1 VSTTTATQTT
11 TVGTGPIGS
20 SWDACNGPEG
30 TLAHHLREWVK
41 DSACHPALAAANLL
55 SLQGADVLQAL
66 AGDRLETLGGWA
78 SQYTTG
84 KVSSLLRSL
93 EPVSEGGGWWC
104 SGLDPLADWAP
115 MGWGCFKPER
125 PRWDSE
131 KGKFRRYEHPI
142 GPKSRTFWLR
152 VPAAVAAIV
161 ADRFKKAMPPEV
173 AADRT
178 GDRGAFWRWWAQT
191 PALPLLLTEG
201 AKKAGALLSI
211 GVPAVA
217 LPGIWPGQTARAELL
232 AQSLK
237 GRSVWV
243 LFDAST
249 REDPDEPKAA
259 DRLGQ
264 ELARV
269 GAKVKVGIVPG
280 THGKGADDHLVNGGS
295 WEDLAACLHPVKP
308 APALHRLRQ
317 CDAVAP
323 AGAHLSETITLPSDK
338 RLVVIRAPMGSGKTD
353 WIAKAVARYQHEGR
367 RVVLITHR
375 TSLGAACAEKIG
387 LPWAEEAAPGSDLRQ
402 TGIALCVDSLH
413 PRSALRFRAS
423 EWRDAVVIIDE
434 AAQVLHH
441 TLMGRGTAVA
451 DHRAEILVQLFE
463 LLAHAHLVLA
473 ADAQL
478 GNPHLEAL
486 ESAVGERAWLIGSA
500 HRPAAGRSLTVHPSR
515 DSWRLD
521 LKKAIQ
527 RQEHIWISTTA
538 KDHGSQNGASNLA
551 KLVTAHWPEA
561 RILVVDS
568 DTVDDPTHDASRLA
582 SDPNGISTAYD
593 VVITTPAIQSGVSVD
608 KTPFDVVFSIA
619 GGNTAPEGVVQS
631 VARVRCDCPRHI
643 YAPSCSPGDRLKI
656 GSGSTDPKQILQSHG
671 HHITVVVGQLARA
684 GVNLETSSSG
694 PWLPL
699 WAKLAAHQNRQSMAF
714 ATTVVA
720 LLEEEGY
727 AVTHLAEIAPEQQ
740 DDALQIRQEL
750 KDIANAAQAVADE
763 AVRKVEVISDY
774 DAQEL
779 LKKRRR
785 TPSQKTALARWKI
798 DRAWGLRGAAPSPDL
813 LNQDRDGAWKSHRF
827 RWLITEPSTQPLV
840 AAHDRAIAAKIK
852 WAPDLAHQ
860 TLGTKVATALALGL
874 RDWLQRAGG
883 DWFTAENPELVR
895 LQTTALALKHDLR
908 QVLGISPAQTGI
920 ATLRRLLRLV
930 GARLESHRNFGN
942 FVDGKRQTHYAY
954 RVVIDAP
961 PDGVDASALPEV
973 FASSLKEVCTKKS
986 PT

>member
-1 VSTTTATQTT
+1 MSTTTATQTT
-11 TVGTGPIGS
+11 TVVAGPIGS

-78 SQYTTG
+78 SQYST
-84 KVSSLLRSL
+84 VAVAQLLRSL
-93 EPVSEGGGWWC
+93 EPVAEGGGWWC

-115 MGWGCFKPER
+115 MAWGQFKADK
-125 PRWDSE
+125 PRWDQ
-131 KGKFRRYEHPI
+131 KRNRHRKYEHPS

-152 VPAAVAAIV
+152 VPAVVAAIV
-161 ADRFKKAMPPEV
+161 ADRFKLALPIDV
-173 AADRT
+173 GADVDGST
-178 GDRGAFWRWWAQT
+178 GAFWRWWSYERR
-191 PALPLLLTEG
+191 LPLVAIEG
-201 AKKAGALLSI
+201 PKKAGALLSI

-259 DRLGQ
+259 DRLGR

-295 WEDLAACLHPVKP
+295 WEELFACLHPLKP

-323 AGAHLSETITLPSDK
+323 AGYLGKTITLPEGK
-338 RLVVIRAPMGSGKTD
+338 RLVAIRAPMGSGKTD
-353 WIAKAVARYQHEGR
+353 WIAKVVAHYQHEGI

-375 TSLGAACAEKIG
+375 RSLGAACAGKIG

-413 PRSALRFRAS
+413 PGSALRFRAS

-451 DHRAEILVQLFE
+451 DHRAEILVQLSE

-500 HRPAAGRSLTVHPSR
+500 HRPAANRVLFVHPSR
-515 DSWRLD
+515 DSWRLK
-521 LKKAIQ
+521 LKEAVQ
-527 RQEHIWISTTA
+527 NGWRIWMSTTA
-538 KDHGSQNGASNLA
+538 KDQGPNSAKSLA
-551 KLVTAHWPEA
+551 EQIKNHWPEA

-568 DTVDDPTHDASRLA
+568 DTVNDPTHDASRLA
-582 SDPNGISTAYD
+582 SDPNGIAAAYD
-593 VVITTPAIQSGVSVD
+593 VVITTPAIQSGLSID
-608 KTPFDVVFSIA
+608 KTRFDVVFAIA

-631 VARVRCDCPRHI
+631 MARVRCDCPRHL
-643 YAPSCSPGDRLKI
+643 YAPLRSPGGRLEI

-684 GVNLETSSSG
+684 GVNVETGSSG
-694 PWLPL
+694 PWLLL

-740 DDALQIRQEL
+740 DDALQLRQEL
-750 KDIANAAQAVADE
+750 KDIANAAQAAADE
-763 AVRKVEVISDY
+763 AIRQVEVISDY

-785 TPSQKTALARWKI
+785 TPSQKTALTRWRL
-798 DRAWGLRGAAPSPDL
+798 DRSWGLRGAAPSQDL
-813 LNQDRDGAWKSHRF
+813 LDQDRDGIWKSQRF
-827 RWLITEPSTQPLV
+827 RWLVVEPSTEHLV

-860 TLGTKVATALALGL
+860 TLGPKVATALALGL

-883 DWFTAENPELVR
+883 EWFTAEDPELVR

-930 GARLESHRNFGN
+930 GGRLESHRNFGN
-942 FVDGKRQTHYAY
+942 FVDGKRQTHYIY
-954 RVVIDAP
+954 RVVIAAS
-961 PDGVDASALPEV
+961 PDGVDPSALPEV
-973 FASSLKEVCTKKS
+973 FASFLKEVCTKKS